1 MPLEIRELVIKVS
14 VDESTRKPGMEPKDL
29 QDLKNKI
36 VKECV
41 DKVLVKLESL
51 SER

>member
-1 MPLEIRELVIKVS
+1 MVIKVS
-14 VDESTRKPGMEPKDL
+14 VDESPKRPGMEPKDL

-36 VKECV
+36 IKECV
-41 DKVLVKLESL
+41 DKVLIKLESL